1 MKQDNQWRTAV
12 WSWLGEPSRNH
23 GGMALGL
30 GLGRCSSR
38 LDTARGQR
46 LGGAITPTPLCLRR
60 PIRTISCA
68 SSLHGPCSSLEF
80 PASRS
85 KQQTAPRLSGKRLQ
99 AQINEHRCQ
108 HGNGT
113 PNRLQGTG
121 KRGPRRWKQTVWAT
135 TSHTTP
141 TLSLLVLATKTW
153 LD

>member
-30 GLGRCSSR
+30 GLGRRSSR

-80 PASRS
+80 PASEP
-85 KQQTAPRLSGKRLQ
+85 KQQTRTNTHTQTRSTSHRCHGSFLKRL
-99 AQINEHRCQ
+99 R
-108 HGNGT
+108 
-113 PNRLQGTG
+113 GTG
-121 KRGPRRWKQTVWAT
+121 NASRERGGSTRRLGGWRWTEEVAGYRKRGAIISGRRI
-135 TSHTTP
+135 
-141 TLSLLVLATKTW
+141 
-153 LD
+153 